1 MVWDMRR
8 MFARCAAALA
18 LAAAA
23 HVGPAGAATLA
34 ALGSGEIVE
43 AGYQL
48 DIDVR
53 GLVATVEAR
62 QTLLNTGP
70 ADSEAIYTF
79 ELPAEAI
86 VTGLSVTPHA
96 GATETGVVVAA
107 EAAVT
112 VAPDHSVV
120 AAVPDLGLLRIIAEG
135 ETATRDKPGETSTYE
150 LRLYPVSAGRTLTA
164 AVRWVMP
171 VAVDGGRLLLRLPGR
186 GAAANL
192 SRETGHVR
200 FRAVPAIRGYLDVH
214 ADGKRLAAR
223 AGAGRLPF
231 ASSRS
236 GDLRVEATV
245 QVAGAAP
252 VAWADTIAVD
262 AGRGVVAL
270 SALSP
275 RVLRAD
281 PLADRQIL
289 VVVDTSR
296 SVDKAGLDA
305 AARAVDA
312 ILAAAAPS
320 ATIEG
325 VLFDRTA
332 RRVLGGWQPAAAR
345 GELVA
350 AIRAATPGNGS
361 DLVAA
366 LDLAGAVLAG
376 GQKDAPTLVV
386 VVTDGVLPADVD
398 AELLRQHLPASP
410 RTVDLGAVVIVPDAA
425 AVPDVRWSALGQLA
439 AHFGGRALPL
449 RPAEI
454 DQRAATLATELHE
467 PDPLTIDGVEADGAT
482 VGPIDVPEVLA
493 PGGGWVALAAYR
505 GGKPRAIRL
514 AARRGSDPIAIAAR
528 PAADGAATLALAAA
542 SPHAIAGRGDAD
554 ADAGLVATVT
564 QALRDVRRQRG
575 VVGPTSSLVALR
587 RGPTTKPRLALIAA
601 GGPFT
606 RVPAPAELAPGHLF
620 EPFAPRSL
628 AARSTAA
635 TSGSLPPDV
644 VKSFLN
650 QQLVPRARG
659 CLARALAGGRAVSGT
674 LRVELELTRGEMMA
688 ARIAA
693 GSLADA
699 VLGPCV
705 VDAAYDL
712 VVPATA
718 IGSEPDPIYLVR
730 YPLRFETRGDQPITI
745 LGDAD
750 SAQPIDPGIKID
762 VEDPMGDLRRKP

>member
-8 MFARCAAALA
+8 MFALSAAALA

-23 HVGPAGAATLA
+23 HVGPAGAATLV

-86 VTGLSVTPHA
+86 VTGLAVTPHA

-120 AAVPDLGLLRIIAEG
+120 AAVPDLGLLRIVAEG
-135 ETATRDKPGETSTYE
+135 ETATRDQPGETSTYE

-171 VAVDGGRLLLRLPGR
+171 VGVDGGRLLLRLPGR

-200 FRAVPAIRGYLDVH
+200 FRAGPAIRGYLDVH

-223 AGAGRLPF
+223 AGASRLAF

-236 GDLRVEATV
+236 GDLRIEATV

-296 SVDKAGLDA
+296 SVDRAGLDA

-332 RRVLGGWQPAAAR
+332 RRVLGGWKPAAAR
-345 GELVA
+345 GELVT
-350 AIRAATPGNGS
+350 AIRAAPPGNGS

-376 GQKDAPTLVV
+376 GQPDAPTLIV

-467 PDPLTIDGVEADGAT
+467 PDPLTVDGVEADGAT

-514 AARRGSDPIAIAAR
+514 AARRGSEPVAIAAR
-528 PAADGAATLALAAA
+528 PTADGAAILALAAA

-606 RVPAPAELAPGHLF
+606 RVPAPAELAPGHRF

-628 AARSTAA
+628 AARSTA

-718 IGSEPDPIYLVR
+718 LGSEPDPIYLVR

-750 SAQPIDPGIKID
+750 SAQPIDPGITID

>member
-8 MFARCAAALA
+8 TLLLCATTLAVAAHPGPVDAAAL
-18 LAAAA
+18 
-23 HVGPAGAATLA
+23 T
-34 ALGSGEIVE
+34 ALGSGEVVE

-48 DIDVR
+48 DVDVR

-62 QTLLNTGP
+62 QTLLNPGA
-70 ADSEAIYTF
+70 ADLEAVYTF
-79 ELPAEAI
+79 ELPAEAV
-86 VTGLSVTPHA
+86 VTGLTVTPH
-96 GATETGVVVAA
+96 GGPTETGVVVAA
-107 EAAVT
+107 GAAIT

-120 AAVPDLGLLRIIAEG
+120 AAVPDLGLLRLIAEG
-135 ETATRDKPGETSTYE
+135 ETATRDRPGETSSYE
-150 LRLYPVSAGRTLTA
+150 LRLYPVSARRTIATTI
-164 AVRWVMP
+164 RWVMP
-171 VAVDGGRLLLRLPGR
+171 VAIDNGRLLLRLPGR

-200 FRAVPAIRGYLDVH
+200 FRGVPAIRGYLDVH
-214 ADGKRLAAR
+214 ADGRRLAAR

-236 GDLRVEATV
+236 GDLRIEATV
-245 QVAGAAP
+245 QVAGGAP

-262 AGRGVVAL
+262 GSRGVVAL

-289 VVVDTSR
+289 VIVDTSR

-312 ILAAAAPS
+312 LLAGAAPS

-332 RRVLGGWQPAAAR
+332 RRAFGAWKPASAR

-350 AIRAATPGNGS
+350 AIRAATPANGS
-361 DLVAA
+361 DIVGALDAAAAA
-366 LDLAGAVLAG
+366 LAAG
-376 GQKDAPTLVV
+376 QRDAPTLIVIV
-386 VVTDGVLPADVD
+386 GDGILPAAVD

-410 RTVDLGAVVIVPDAA
+410 RTVDVGAVVIVPDAA

-454 DQRAATLATELHE
+454 DARAATLATELHE
-467 PDPLTIDGVEADGAT
+467 PEPLTIDGIEADGAT
-482 VGPIDVPEVLA
+482 IAPVDMPEVLA

-505 GGKPRAIRL
+505 DGKPRALRL
-514 AARRGSDPIAIAAR
+514 AARRGSEAVALPARAAD
-528 PAADGAATLALAAA
+528 DGAAALALAAA

-554 ADAGLVATVT
+554 ADASLVATVT
-564 QALRDVRRQRG
+564 TALRDARRQRG
-575 VVGPTSSLVALR
+575 VVSPTSSLVALR

-606 RVPAPAELAPGHLF
+606 RVPAPAELAPGHQF

-628 AARSTAA
+628 AVRTATA
-635 TSGSLPPDV
+635 GGSLPADV

-659 CLARALAGGRAVSGT
+659 CLARALAGGRPVTGT

-688 ARIAA
+688 ARIAP
-693 GSLADA
+693 GSLSDA

-705 VDAAYDL
+705 IDAAYDL
-712 VVPATA
+712 AVPATA
-718 IGSEPDPIYLVR
+718 VGSEPDPIYLVR

-750 SAQPIDPGIKID
+750 SAQPIDPGIKVD